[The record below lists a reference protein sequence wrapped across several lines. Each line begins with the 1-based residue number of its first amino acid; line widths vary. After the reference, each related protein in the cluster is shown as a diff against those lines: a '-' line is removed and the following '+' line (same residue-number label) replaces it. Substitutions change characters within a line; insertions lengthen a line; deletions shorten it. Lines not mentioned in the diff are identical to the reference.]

1 MKKIIALL
9 LALVMALSLV
19 ACGGSQAPAATE
31 APATEAP
38 KAEAPA
44 ATEATVK
51 VYDKPELSLKFPEI
65 NADAGLVC
73 DMLRRFA
80 DNVKTGSNGR
90 IEINVFGGG
99 QLGNE
104 AETMEML
111 RLGTADF
118 IRINPANMSTRGIDI
133 PEYTAMG
140 LPFLVQS
147 INGGLDFLYGESGVA
162 LADQII
168 EKSGG
173 EVRALY
179 NYILTPARNMY
190 SNVEA
195 KTLAD
200 FKNLKIRSETSE
212 IKMDMMNCW
221 ASATPLAMSEIYTSL
236 STGVLDGCENTFASY
251 HDNAWYEE
259 APYCLKTEHVIGA
272 SVFMIGEKAWQKLT
286 AEEQT
291 MMIDALKEACD
302 WFQAQQ
308 DQQVI
313 DLTAVLTEKGVI
325 FNECTDKQA
334 WIDACAPLYAKYAV
348 GLEDFIADIQSHK

>member
-1 MKKIIALL
+1 MEETKMKKFIALL
-9 LALVMALSLV
+9 LALVMVMGMV
-19 ACGGSQAPAATE
+19 ACGAKEEAAAPAATE
-31 APATEAP
+31 A
-38 KAEAPA
+38 APA
-44 ATEATVK
+44 EPEVK
-51 VYDKPELSLKFPEI
+51 TYDKPEVSLKFPEI

-73 DMLRRFA
+73 DMIRRFA
-80 DNVKTGSNGR
+80 DNVKAGSNGR
-90 IEINVFGGG
+90 IEIEVFGGG

-111 RLGTADF
+111 RLGTVDF
-118 IRINPANMSTRGIDI
+118 IRLNPANMATRGIDI
-133 PEYTAMG
+133 PEYTALG
-140 LPFLVQS
+140 LPFLIQS
-147 INGGLDFLYGESGVA
+147 IEGGLEYLYGEGGKA

-168 EKSGG
+168 EKSEGD
-173 EVRALY
+173 VRALY

-286 AEEQT
+286 ADEQV
-291 MMIDALKEACD
+291 MMVEALKEACD

-308 DQQVI
+308 ETELAAYI
-313 DLTAVLTEKGVI
+313 EDLKGLGVT
-325 FNECTDKQA
+325 FTECTDKQD

>member
-19 ACGGSQAPAATE
+19 ACGGSQAPATE

-38 KAEAPA
+38 KADAPA
-44 ATEATVK
+44 PETEATVK
-51 VYDKPELSLKFPEI
+51 VYDKPELSLTFPEI
-65 NADAGLVC
+65 NADAGTVC

-80 DNVKTGSNGR
+80 DNVKAGSNGR

-99 QLGNE
+99 QLGTE

-118 IRINPANMSTRGIDI
+118 IRLNPANMSTRGIDI

-147 INGGLDFLYGESGVA
+147 IDGGLEFLYGDSGKA

-168 EKSGG
+168 EKSNG

-190 SNVEA
+190 TNVEA
-195 KTLAD
+195 TCLED
-200 FKNLKIRSETSE
+200 FAKLKIRSETSE
-212 IKMDMMNCW
+212 IKIDMINSW

-236 STGVLDGCENTFASY
+236 STGVLDGCENTITGY
-251 HDNAWYEE
+251 KDNAWYEE
-259 APYCLKTEHVIGA
+259 APYVYLTEHVIGV
-272 SVFMIGEKAWQKLT
+272 SVFMISEKTWQKLT
-286 AEEQT
+286 ADEQV
-291 MMIDALKEACD
+291 MMVEALKEACD

-308 DQQVI
+308 EEELAVYI
-313 DLTAVLTEKGVI
+313 EDLKALGVT
-325 FNECTDKQA
+325 FTECTDKQA
-334 WIDACAPLYAKYAV
+334 WMDACAPLYAKYAA
-348 GLEDFIADIQSHK
+348 GLEGFIADIQSYK